1 MKVALCIPK
10 HYDTSVKIYID
21 NLIPFI
27 EEHPIE
33 IVKVQHNEPI
43 PNDVDLVWEPNC
55 TGAKYPNKRIIF
67 SNKKWIVTLH
77 GTSNLS
83 LPLHYTFS
91 TFKEKLIG
99 WLKNKRRQFF
109 WFFYKYKVAHI
120 ITVSKFAKEE
130 IVEYLHIPP
139 TKISVVYHGYN
150 DTIFFSKSGEKA
162 FFLHVSMYQKVKNLD
177 RLIEAYE
184 QIPVSKRI
192 PIIIIAPNYPNKDI
206 QIEKLTLITEK
217 LPQKEIVKYMQSAY
231 CFVFPSI
238 RESFGLPILEAFGC
252 GVPVISSN
260 TSALKEI
267 VGDAGILVNP
277 FSVEEIN
284 KAMQKIITENDLR
297 NELALKAENRAK
309 DFSWKKSAYLHYEIF
324 HRIYLSNQ

>member
-1 MKVALCIPK
+1 
-10 HYDTSVKIYID
+10 
-21 NLIPFI
+21 
-27 EEHPIE
+27 
-33 IVKVQHNEPI
+33 
-43 PNDVDLVWEPNC
+43 
-55 TGAKYPNKRIIF
+55 
-67 SNKKWIVTLH
+67 
-77 GTSNLS
+77 
-83 LPLHYTFS
+83 
-91 TFKEKLIG
+91 
-99 WLKNKRRQFF
+99 
-109 WFFYKYKVAHI
+109 
-120 ITVSKFAKEE
+120 
-130 IVEYLHIPP
+130 
-139 TKISVVYHGYN
+139 
-150 DTIFFSKSGEKA
+150 
-162 FFLHVSMYQKVKNLD
+162 
-177 RLIEAYE
+177 
-184 QIPVSKRI
+184 
-192 PIIIIAPNYPNKDI
+192 
-206 QIEKLTLITEK
+206 
-217 LPQKEIVKYMQSAY
+217 MQSAY